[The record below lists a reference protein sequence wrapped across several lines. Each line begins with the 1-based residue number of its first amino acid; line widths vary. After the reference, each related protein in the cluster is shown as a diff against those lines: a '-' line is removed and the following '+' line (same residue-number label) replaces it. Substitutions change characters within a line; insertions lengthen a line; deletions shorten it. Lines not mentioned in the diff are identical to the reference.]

1 MWYPRWCLITT
12 RDGVKSNVRPTDAG
26 RPQAELSVCREH
38 CTSIQANALLQLPN
52 QLSFTLYSTTPTA
65 MAELDQRTDD
75 YHPKDALGDAIKA
88 TLVTGGAGAFI
99 STIQNT
105 LTKQNVGAWGVFTR
119 SGSTIG
125 IFGMLKKDL
134 DRVHRE
140 TIRD

>member
-1 MWYPRWCLITT
+1 MRWLAVFQYVVSKMAPNHET
-12 RDGVKSNVRPTDAG
+12 RWSEVRQFGPPTPG
-26 RPQAELSVCREH
+26 GLRPSFPSIAN
-38 CTSIQANALLQLPN
+38 CTSIQANAPSLLPN

-105 LTKQNVGAWGVFTR
+105 LTKQNVGA
-119 SGSTIG
+119 
-125 IFGMLKKDL
+125 
-134 DRVHRE
+134 
-140 TIRD
+140 

>member
-1 MWYPRWCLITT
+1 
-12 RDGVKSNVRPTDAG
+12 VKSEVRPTAAG
-26 RPQAELSVCREH
+26 RPQAPSFRYRELH
-38 CTSIQANALLQLPN
+38 LDTSQCPIAATQSTELYSP
-52 QLSFTLYSTTPTA
+52 LYSTTPTA

-125 IFGMLKKDL
+125 IFGMP
-134 DRVHRE
+134 
-140 TIRD
+140 